1 MKVAAGSGARSI
13 ESRQNARVKELRAGL
28 KRGAV
33 TGSGLLAIEGEQLL
47 GEAVRSGLR
56 VHTVFVNRGSEGL
69 QDAGLAEGTELLLLP
84 EEIFRSACATEHPQG
99 VAALIEPPQFSVDA
113 AFQPNAAFHGAPL
126 LVIAAGLQD
135 PGNLGTLV
143 RSAEAFGAG
152 GMFLLP
158 GTVSLWNA
166 KTLRAAAGSAFRL
179 PVLSMSPQEVLDSLR
194 SRGVRLLAATPRGGV
209 SPAGLA
215 SPVALLL
222 GNEGAGLSPWWLEQ
236 ADERITIPCPGAA
249 ESLNAAVAGGVL
261 LYEAARQRREAT
273 IARANRPSAK
283 ALR

>member
-28 KRGAV
+28 RRGGV

-56 VHTVFVNRGSEGL
+56 VHSIFVSRGSQGL
-69 QDAGLAEGTELLLLP
+69 QDAGLAESAELLLLP

-99 VAALIEPPQFSVDA
+99 VAALIEPPRFSLDA
-113 AFQPNAAFHGAPL
+113 AFQPRAPFPSPL
-126 LVIAAGLQD
+126 LVVAAGLQD
-135 PGNLGTLV
+135 PGNMGTLV
-143 RSAEAFGAG
+143 RSAEAFGAS

-166 KTLRAAAGSAFRL
+166 KALRAAAGSAFRL
-179 PVLSMSPQEVLDSLR
+179 PVLSLTPQEVLDSLR
-194 SRGVRLLAATPRGGV
+194 TREVRLLAATPRGGA
-209 SPAGLA
+209 SPTDLDL
-215 SPVALLL
+215 PVALLL

-236 ADERITIPCPGAA
+236 ADEKITIPSPGAA
-249 ESLNAAVAGGVL
+249 ESLNAAVAGAVL
-261 LYEAARQRREAT
+261 LYEAARQRREAA
-273 IARANRPSAK
+273 IAANHKPPAK
-283 ALR
+283 ARR